1 MKDLFGKRFQC
12 VDKVERSLAI
22 IEIEC
27 MRAVC
32 SFNRDVQSTLLW
44 DKSVEFSGHA
54 NPRVFDA
61 NEPKNSRHQLF
72 VEDRFLSPAPEAG
85 SVGPVI
91 SRKALITV
99 STTGPEASGK

>member
-1 MKDLFGKRFQC
+1 M
-12 VDKVERSLAI
+12 DKVERSLAI

-32 SFNRDVQSTLLW
+32 SFNREVQSTLLW

-91 SRKALITV
+91 YRKALITV
-99 STTGPEASGK
+99 STPGPEASGK